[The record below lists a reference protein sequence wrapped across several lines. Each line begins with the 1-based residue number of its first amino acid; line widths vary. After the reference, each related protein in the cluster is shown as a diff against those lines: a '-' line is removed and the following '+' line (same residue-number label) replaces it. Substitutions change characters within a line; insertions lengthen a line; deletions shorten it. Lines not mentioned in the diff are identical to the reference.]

1 MEIQRGAE
9 CIEEQGD
16 LPPFPERRI
25 ADLRASADSGTFY
38 PLSWRIAQLEGLLR
52 FVDANE
58 SRMLEALRCDLGR
71 CPADARMADISMVRA
86 EIKLIKRNLRR
97 WTKPRFV
104 RTPIAAQPGRS
115 WVQQEPY
122 GLAAVFGAWNFP
134 FQQILIPL
142 AGAIAA
148 GNAVVAKP
156 SEIARNSAA
165 LIASELERYVDP
177 SAVVVV
183 SGGPETASRLLKTR
197 FDTIFFTGSSRVGRM
212 VMTAAAAH
220 LTPVTL
226 ELGGKNPALVVEDAQ
241 LDVTAR
247 RIAWGRFM
255 NAGQICVA
263 PDYVLVPETLR
274 PRLIESLR
282 SAISRFYGE
291 DPRLSPSYGRIVNQA
306 HFNRLTGLL
315 SQGTIVFGGQFDKQ
329 DRYIAPTV
337 ITGLPPDSDLLRD
350 EIFGPILPVVGYD
363 RLEDALTFI
372 RCRPKPLVMYA
383 FTGNRS
389 LQKRL
394 TREMHSGSIVIND
407 VVINQIVPGL
417 PFGGVGNS
425 GMGAFHGRYTFD
437 AFSHAKAVLRRPFWA
452 DLDLR
457 YPPFTA
463 LKDRVMQWLISG

>member
-1 MEIQRGAE
+1 MEIERDAE
-9 CIEEQGD
+9 CIEKHGD
-16 LPPFPERRI
+16 SPPFPERRI
-25 ADLRASADSGTFY
+25 ADLRASVDRGTFY
-38 PLSWRIAQLEGLLR
+38 PLSWRTAQLEGLLR

-71 CPADARMADISMVRA
+71 CPADARMADISMVQA

-97 WTKPRFV
+97 WTKPRSV
-104 RTPIAAQPGRS
+104 RIPIAALPGRS
-115 WVQQEPY
+115 WVHQEPF
-122 GLAAVFGAWNFP
+122 GLAAIFSTWNYP
-134 FQQILIPL
+134 IQQILIPL
-142 AGAIAA
+142 AGALAA
-148 GNAVVAKP
+148 GNAIVVKP

-183 SGGPETASRLLKTR
+183 SGGPETASRLLSIR

-212 VMTAAAAH
+212 VMSAAAAH

-226 ELGGKNPALVVEDAQ
+226 ELGGKNPALVVDDAP
-241 LDVTAR
+241 LEVTAR

-274 PRLIESLR
+274 PRLIASLR

-291 DPRLSPSYGRIVNQA
+291 DPRRSPSYGRIVNHA
-306 HFNRLTGLL
+306 HFHRLIGLL
-315 SQGTIVFGGQFDKQ
+315 SQGTIALGGQFDER

-337 ITGLPPDSDLLRD
+337 MTGVPPDSDLLRD
-350 EIFGPILPVVGYD
+350 EIFGPILPVVGYEN
-363 RLEDALTFI
+363 LEDALAFI
-372 RCRPKPLVMYA
+372 RRRPKPLAIYA
-383 FTGNRS
+383 FTRNRS
-389 LQKRL
+389 LQQRL

-407 VVINQIVPGL
+407 VVINQVVSGL

-437 AFSHAKAVLRRPFWA
+437 AFSHAKAVVRRPFWA

-463 LKDRVMQWLISG
+463 MKDRIMKWLLSG